1 MMSKKTVRFM
11 VTFEVDDA
19 GELDTFVM
27 RDGLQDLAWKGIDE
41 GLYYTTLDDIT
52 TGISSVR
59 VRHVSTE
66 DER

>member
-1 MMSKKTVRFM
+1 MTKKIVRYM
-11 VTFEVDDA
+11 VTFEVDDE

-27 RDGLQDLAWKGIDE
+27 REGLQDLAWKGIDE
-41 GLYYTTLDDIT
+41 GLYYSALDDIT

-66 DER
+66 DAW